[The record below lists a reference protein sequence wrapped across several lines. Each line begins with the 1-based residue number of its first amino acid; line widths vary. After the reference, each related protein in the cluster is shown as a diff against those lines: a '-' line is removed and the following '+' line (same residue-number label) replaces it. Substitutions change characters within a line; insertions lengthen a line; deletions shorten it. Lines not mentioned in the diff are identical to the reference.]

1 MALTGV
7 ILAAV
12 WQMSGYTM
20 AMFLAGIRGV
30 SEELREAARVDG
42 ATELGVYRRIV
53 LPQLRPITLS
63 AMIVLGHIS
72 LKIFDL
78 VFAMAGPDN
87 AQTVVPGLLV
97 YTQGFR
103 SNDFAVAAAI
113 AVIMLFFVALVI
125 IPYLW
130 TQLREAR

>member
-1 MALTGV
+1 
-7 ILAAV
+7 
-12 WQMSGYTM
+12 MSGYVM

-30 SEELREAARVDG
+30 PEELREAARVDG
-42 ATELGVYRRIV
+42 CTEVGVYYRIV
-53 LPQLRPITLS
+53 LPQLKPIILS
-63 AMIVLGHIS
+63 AVIVLGHIS

-87 AQTVVPGLLV
+87 AQTIVPGILV
-97 YTQGFR
+97 YTEGFR
-103 SNDFAVAAAI
+103 ANNFAVASSV

-130 TQLREAR
+130 SQLRESRS

>member
-1 MALTGV
+1 
-7 ILAAV
+7 
-12 WQMSGYTM
+12 
-20 AMFLAGIRGV
+20 
-30 SEELREAARVDG
+30 
-42 ATELGVYRRIV
+42 
-53 LPQLRPITLS
+53 
-63 AMIVLGHIS
+63 MIILGHIS

-103 SNDFAVAAAI
+103 ANAFAKASAI
-113 AVIMLFFVALVI
+113 AMIMLVFVALII

-130 TQLREAR
+130 TQLREEK